1 MVDIVCLGEPLLE
14 FNQKEPGVM
23 LQGFGGDTSNCAVSA
38 ARQGADVGYITRVG
52 KDKFGESFLALW
64 GEEGIDVSQ
73 VTEDPYAP
81 TGIYFVTHD
90 DIGHHFSYYREHSAA
105 TKLEPHNLSIPYIA
119 DAKFLHVSAISQAI
133 SSTAADTVFEAIDIA
148 NSNGTKVSYD
158 TNLRLN
164 LWSVK
169 RARAIVHEAMKY
181 CHIALPSID
190 DAQVLSELTSA
201 NAIVDFY
208 HNLGAEIV
216 VLKLENDGAIVST
229 QRKRR
234 KIAGIS
240 VKTID
245 SNGAGDTFAGAIL
258 AELARGQDPFQA
270 AEYANVAAA
279 LSTQFDGA
287 VNAIP
292 NRLQTADFLRSEST
306 NTTSLTKSHL
316 KNWHSMVVF

>member
-1 MVDIVCLGEPLLE
+1 MVDIVCLGEPLVE
-14 FNQKEPGVM
+14 FNQKQPGVM
-23 LQGFGGDTSNCAVSA
+23 LQGFGGDTSNCAISA

-52 KDKFGESFLALW
+52 KDKFGEMLLALW
-64 GEEGIDVSQ
+64 KEEGIDVSQ
-73 VTEDPYAP
+73 IAEDPHAP

-90 DIGHHFSYYREHSAA
+90 DSGHHFSYYREHSAA
-105 TKLEPHNLSIPYIA
+105 TKIEPHDLSTPYIA

-133 SSTAADTVFEAIDIA
+133 SSTAADTVFTAIDIA

-164 LWSVK
+164 LWSAK

-181 CHIALPSID
+181 CHIALPSMD
-190 DAQVLSELTSA
+190 DVQVLSELSSA
-201 NAIVDFY
+201 DAVIDFY
-208 HNLGAEIV
+208 LNLGAEIV
-216 VLKLENDGAIVST
+216 VLKLENDGSIVST
-229 QRKRR
+229 QQKRR

-240 VKTID
+240 VNSID

-258 AELARGQDPFQA
+258 AELVRGQGPFQA

-279 LSTQFDGA
+279 LSTQYDGA

-292 NRLQTADFLRSEST
+292 NRKQVEDFLRSESSDT
-306 NTTSLTKSHL
+306 HPIT
-316 KNWHSMVVF
+316 

>member
-14 FNQKEPGVM
+14 FNQKEPGVL
-23 LQGFGGDTSNCAVSA
+23 LQGFGGDTSNCAVAA
-38 ARQGADVGYITRVG
+38 ARQGADVGYITRIG
-52 KDKFGESFLALW
+52 KDKFGESLLALW
-64 GEEGIDVSQ
+64 REEGIDVSQ
-73 VTEDPYAP
+73 IAEDPYAP

-90 DIGHHFSYYREHSAA
+90 NFGHHFSYYRERSAA
-105 TKLEPHNLSIPYIA
+105 TRIEPQNLSIPYIA

-133 SSTAADTVFEAIDIA
+133 SSTAADTVFAAIDIA
-148 NSNGTKVSYD
+148 NCNDTKVSYD

-190 DAQVLSELTSA
+190 DARELSELNSA
-201 NAIVDFY
+201 DAIVDFY
-208 HNLGAEIV
+208 HDLGAEVV

-229 QRKRR
+229 QQERR

-240 VKTID
+240 VKSID

-258 AELARGQDPFQA
+258 AELARGQNPFQA

-287 VNAIP
+287 VNSIP
-292 NRLQTADFLRSEST
+292 DRLQIMNFLRSENT
-306 NTTSLTKSHL
+306 NLTSFTDQNGSEKR
-316 KNWHSMVVF
+316 

>member
-14 FNQKEPGVM
+14 FNEKEPGVM

-38 ARQGADVGYITRVG
+38 ARQGADVGYITRIG
-52 KDKFGESFLALW
+52 KDKFGESFLTLW
-64 GEEGIDVSQ
+64 REEGIDVSQ
-73 VTEDPYAP
+73 VSKDPCAT

-90 DIGHHFSYYREHSAA
+90 NFGHHFSYYRKHSAA
-105 TKLEPHNLSIPYIA
+105 TKIEPHNLSIPYIA
-119 DAKFLHVSAISQAI
+119 DAKYLHVSAISQAI
-133 SSTAADTVFEAIDIA
+133 SSTAADTVFTAIDIA
-148 NSNGTKVSYD
+148 NCNGTKVSYD

-190 DAQVLSELTSA
+190 DARELSELNSA
-201 NAIVDFY
+201 DAIVDFY

-229 QRKRR
+229 QQERR
-234 KIAGIS
+234 KIEGLRVRS
-240 VKTID
+240 ID

-258 AELARGQDPFQA
+258 AELARGQDPFLA

-279 LSTQFDGA
+279 LSTRFDGA

-292 NRLQTADFLRSEST
+292 NRLQITDFLRSDTSD
-306 NTTSLTKSHL
+306 TTPKPQSPG
-316 KNWHSMVVF
+316 SMIS

>member
-14 FNQKEPGVM
+14 FNQKEPGVI

-38 ARQGADVGYITRVG
+38 ARQGADVGYITRIG
-52 KDKFGESFLALW
+52 KDKFGESFLTLW
-64 GEEGIDVSQ
+64 REEGIDASQ
-73 VTEDPYAP
+73 VSEDPYAP
-81 TGIYFVTHD
+81 TGIYFVMHD
-90 DIGHHFSYYREHSAA
+90 NLGHHFSYYREHSAA
-105 TKLEPHNLSIPYIA
+105 TKIKPHNLSIPYIA
-119 DAKFLHVSAISQAI
+119 DAKYLHVSAISQAI
-133 SSTAADTVFEAIDIA
+133 SSTAADTVFSAIDIA
-148 NSNGTKVSYD
+148 NYNGTKVSYD

-169 RARAIVHEAMKY
+169 RARAIIHEAMKY

-190 DAQVLSELTSA
+190 DARVLSELNSA
-201 NAIVDFY
+201 DAIVDFY

-229 QRKRR
+229 QQERR
-234 KIAGIS
+234 KIEGLR
-240 VKTID
+240 VKSID
-245 SNGAGDTFAGAIL
+245 SNGAGDTFAGAFL
-258 AELARGQDPFQA
+258 AELTRGQDLFQA

-292 NRLQTADFLRSEST
+292 NRLQISDFLRSESPDT
-306 NTTSLTKSHL
+306 APLN
-316 KNWHSMVVF
+316 